1 MFPSSRAILLGAIVS
16 VSLDRIQAHLG
27 TAIPCDETEFIVF
40 TNGMLGFFGGDFT
53 RGCILPPPSVLV
65 RRWPANNVRRWEESG
80 FGNKLDSA
88 GEEVTRR
95 NEYCHMDGLHVGGGG
110 GGCLSDSPSITRRG
124 QPVQCT
130 VFFNVSYHL

>member
-40 TNGMLGFFGGDFT
+40 ANGMLGFFGGDFT
-53 RGCILPPPSVLV
+53 RGCILPPSVLV
-65 RRWPANNVRRWEESG
+65 RRWLANNVRRWEESG
-80 FGNKLDSA
+80 SGDKLEIA

-95 NEYCHMDGLHVGGGG
+95 SEYCHRDGLHAGGGG
-110 GGCLSDSPSITRRG
+110 GGCLSNTPSTTRRG
-124 QPVQCT
+124 QPAQCT
-130 VFFNVSYHL
+130 VLFNVSYHL